1 MAQCCCDRDDMEKIS
16 KGWSIAMF
24 YSKERL
30 RRVYELDDAQLGAA
44 VKEGKLV
51 LETLCLFVH
60 ACIKRGQYRLPSE
73 FWRVLHVEYGIVVYP
88 SALTEDIDVQGLGVD
103 VTFTDAYSKHI
114 IAVVILRHVRLNTF
128 RNLHPYTKNDE
139 PETDEEMNKI
149 NILQPGS
156 LGI

>member
-1 MAQCCCDRDDMEKIS
+1 MNLLYQYSSVSQSSQLLANYNTNKPSMAQCCCDRDDMEKIS

-60 ACIKRGQYRLPSE
+60 ACIKRGQYRYE
-73 FWRVLHVEYGIVVYP
+73 FVSNMVHEKTVLLIQ
-88 SALTEDIDVQGLGVD
+88 SLACRRNFGVSC
-103 VTFTDAYSKHI
+103 T
-114 IAVVILRHVRLNTF
+114 LNMASWST
-128 RNLHPYTKNDE
+128 RRR
-139 PETDEEMNKI
+139 
-149 NILQPGS
+149 
-156 LGI
+156 

>member
-1 MAQCCCDRDDMEKIS
+1 MNETSVSQGSKLRTDQSTNNPTMAECCCDRDDMEKIS

-60 ACIKRGQYRLPSE
+60 ACIKRGQYRYAFLSSTLYE
-73 FWRVLHVEYGIVVYP
+73 
-88 SALTEDIDVQGLGVD
+88 
-103 VTFTDAYSKHI
+103 
-114 IAVVILRHVRLNTF
+114 
-128 RNLHPYTKNDE
+128 
-139 PETDEEMNKI
+139 KI
-149 NILQPGS
+149 ELLIQS
-156 LGI
+156 

>member
-1 MAQCCCDRDDMEKIS
+1 MDECCCDRDDLDKIS

-30 RRVYELDDAQLGAA
+30 RRVYELDDAQLDKA
-44 VKEGKLV
+44 VEDGKLV

-60 ACIKRGQYRLPSE
+60 ACIKRGQYRLPAE

-114 IAVVILRHVRLNTF
+114 IMFGRCGSEC
-128 RNLHPYTKNDE
+128 HPPPCPLQYLQE
-139 PETDEEMNKI
+139 PPPVYQK
-149 NILQPGS
+149 
-156 LGI
+156 